1 MLAKRFLTEDID
13 DNFLTTFDTVKSA
26 IAKGGKAD
34 MDYIMEILLGFTL
47 GTLAGSG
54 FVFWLLHTKTK
65 GAGAHSGV
73 LQTELTEAREGLA
86 RMEALREAE
95 GKAAEEKLALLEATR
110 EKLME
115 SFQALSSEALSKNN
129 ESFLNLAKTTL
140 EKYQESAKGDLEKRQ
155 EAIHKTVEPV
165 GKALEKFEERV
176 NNLEERRTQTDAGLK
191 EQLKQLAQSQQQLS
205 QTTTGLVNALRKPE
219 GRGRWGELQLRRTVE
234 LAGMI
239 NYCDFEEQTSVEN
252 DSGDRLRPDML
263 IRLPN
268 ERQVVVDSK
277 VPLAAYLEALEEA
290 DSDAKASQLERHARH
305 IRDHIKGLSQK
316 KYWSQFENTP
326 EFVVLFVPNEA
337 IFSAALEVDPQ
348 LIELGVENRVILAT
362 PTTLIALLK
371 AIAYGWQ
378 QDAVAREARE
388 ISALGK
394 ELYERIGVVIGHFA
408 GVGKSLGQTVNHYNK
423 AISSAESRLL
433 VTARKFEALESVSAE
448 ALPETKSIETI
459 PTLPREEGAEG

>member
-1 MLAKRFLTEDID
+1 
-13 DNFLTTFDTVKSA
+13 
-26 IAKGGKAD
+26 
-34 MDYIMEILLGFTL
+34 MEILIALVGGVFVGGGL
-47 GTLAGSG
+47 VYFVMRGSSSGADNKDLQSELAG
-54 FVFWLLHTKTK
+54 
-65 GAGAHSGV
+65 
-73 LQTELTEAREGLA
+73 ARENLA
-86 RMEALREAE
+86 RMEARREAE
-95 GKAAEEKLALLEATR
+95 SKAAEEKLALLEATR

-129 ESFLNLAKTTL
+129 RSFLELAKASL
-140 EKYQESAKGDLEKRQ
+140 EKYQEGAKGDLDKRQ
-155 EAIHKTVEPV
+155 EAIQKTVEPV

-176 NNLEERRTQTDAGLK
+176 NNLEERRTKTDAGLK
-191 EQLKQLAQSQQQLS
+191 EQLEQLAQSQHRLS
-205 QTTTGLVNALRKPE
+205 QTTTGLMNALRKPE
-219 GRGRWGELQLRRTVE
+219 GRGRWGEMQLRRTVE

-239 NYCDFEEQTSVEN
+239 NYCDFEEQTNVET
-252 DSGDRLRPDML
+252 DTGDRLRPDML

-277 VPLAAYLEALEEA
+277 VPLAAYLEALEEE
-290 DSDAKASQLERHARH
+290 DATAKTVQLERHARH

-394 ELYERIGVVIGHFA
+394 ELYERIGVVVGHFA
-408 GVGKSLGQTVNHYNK
+408 SVGKSLGQTVNHYNK

-433 VTARKFEALESVSAE
+433 VTARKFEALDSVNAE
-448 ALPETKSIETI
+448 ALPETKTIETI
-459 PTLPREEGAEG
+459 PTLPREDGAAE

>member
-1 MLAKRFLTEDID
+1 
-13 DNFLTTFDTVKSA
+13 
-26 IAKGGKAD
+26 
-34 MDYIMEILLGFTL
+34 MEILIALVAGVVVGGGLVYFVMRGASNGDGSKDL
-47 GTLAGSG
+47 SGELA
-54 FVFWLLHTKTK
+54 
-65 GAGAHSGV
+65 
-73 LQTELTEAREGLA
+73 EAREALA
-86 RMEALREAE
+86 GMEARREAE
-95 GKAAEEKLALLEATR
+95 NKAAGEKLALLEATR

-129 ESFLNLAKTTL
+129 ASFLELAKASL
-140 EKYQESAKGDLEKRQ
+140 EKYQEGAKGDLDKRQ
-155 EAIHKTVEPV
+155 EAIQKTVEPV

-176 NNLEERRTQTDAGLK
+176 NSLEERRTQTDAGLK
-191 EQLKQLAQSQQQLS
+191 EQLEQLAQSQHRLS
-205 QTTTGLVNALRKPE
+205 QTTTGLMNALRKPE

-239 NYCDFEEQTSVEN
+239 HYCDFEEQTNVET
-252 DSGDRLRPDML
+252 DTGDRLRPDML

-290 DSDAKASQLERHARH
+290 DAEAKTNQLERHARH

-394 ELYERIGVVIGHFA
+394 ELYERIGVVVGHFA
-408 GVGKSLGQTVNHYNK
+408 SVGKSLGQTVNHYNK

-433 VTARKFEALESVSAE
+433 VTARKFEALDSVNAE
-448 ALPETKSIETI
+448 ALPETKTIETI
-459 PTLPREEGAEG
+459 PTLPREGGGAE

>member
-1 MLAKRFLTEDID
+1 MALA
-13 DNFLTTFDTVKSA
+13 A
-26 IAKGGKAD
+26 
-34 MDYIMEILLGFTL
+34 
-47 GTLAGSG
+47 
-54 FVFWLLHTKTK
+54 
-65 GAGAHSGV
+65 GV
-73 LQTELTEAREGLA
+73 LIGGGLVYFVMRRASGEAEGDPAVLRRELAEARQNLA
-86 RMEALREAE
+86 RMEARREAE
-95 GKAAEEKLALLEATR
+95 NKAAEEKLALLEATR
-110 EKLME
+110 EKLTE
-115 SFQALSSEALSKNN
+115 SFQALSSEALNKNN
-129 ESFLNLAKTTL
+129 RSFLELAKASL
-140 EKYQESAKGDLEKRQ
+140 EKYQEGAKGDLEKRQ
-155 EAIHKTVEPV
+155 AAIQKTVEPV

-176 NNLEERRTQTDAGLK
+176 TSLEERRTKTDAGLK
-191 EQLKQLAQSQQQLS
+191 EQLELLAQSQQRLS
-205 QTTTGLVNALRKPE
+205 QTTTGLMNALRKPE

-239 NYCDFEEQTSVEN
+239 QYCDFEEQTSVE
-252 DSGDRLRPDML
+252 GGEGERLRPDML

-277 VPLAAYLEALEEA
+277 VPLVAYLEALEEENA
-290 DSDAKASQLERHARH
+290 AEKAEQLKRHARH
-305 IRDHIKGLSQK
+305 LREHIKGLSQK

-337 IFSAALEVDPQ
+337 VFSAALEVDPQ

-394 ELYERIGVVIGHFA
+394 ELYERIGVVVAHFA
-408 GVGKSLGQTVNHYNK
+408 SVGKSLGQTVNHYNK

-433 VTARKFEALESVSAE
+433 VTARKFEALESVNAE
-448 ALPETKSIETI
+448 ALQETQRIETI
-459 PTLPREEGAEG
+459 PTLPREDATQE

>member
-1 MLAKRFLTEDID
+1 
-13 DNFLTTFDTVKSA
+13 
-26 IAKGGKAD
+26 
-34 MDYIMEILLGFTL
+34 MEILMALVAGV
-47 GTLAGSG
+47 LAGG
-54 FVFWLLHTKTK
+54 GLVYFVMR
-65 GAGAHSGV
+65 GASSEAGG
-73 LQTELTEAREGLA
+73 ELSEARDALA
-86 RMEALREAE
+86 RAETRLEVE
-95 GKAAEEKLALLEATR
+95 GKAAEEKMALLEATR

-115 SFQALSSEALSKNN
+115 SFEALSAKALSSNN
-129 ESFLNLAKTTL
+129 DSFLKLAKASL
-140 EKYQESAKGDLEKRQ
+140 EKYQASAKGDLDKRQ
-155 EAIHKTVEPV
+155 EAIQKTVEPV

-176 NNLEERRTQTDAGLK
+176 NHLEERRTQTDAGLK
-191 EQLKQLAQSQQQLS
+191 EQLEQLAQSQHRLS
-205 QTTTGLVNALRKPE
+205 QTTTGLMNALRKPE

-239 NYCDFEEQTSVEN
+239 NYCDFEEQTSVET
-252 DSGDRLRPDML
+252 DTGDRLRPDML

-277 VPLAAYLEALEEA
+277 VPLAAYLEALEEG
-290 DSDAKASQLERHARH
+290 DAAAKTTQLERHARH
-305 IRDHIKGLSQK
+305 IREHIKGLSQK
-316 KYWSQFENTP
+316 KYWSQFENTA

-394 ELYERIGVVIGHFA
+394 ELYERIGVVVGHFA
-408 GVGKSLGQTVNHYNK
+408 SVGKSLGQTVNHYNK

-433 VTARKFEALESVSAE
+433 VTARKFEALDSVNVE
-448 ALPETKSIETI
+448 ALPESKTIETI
-459 PTLPREEGAEG
+459 PTLPREDGTEG